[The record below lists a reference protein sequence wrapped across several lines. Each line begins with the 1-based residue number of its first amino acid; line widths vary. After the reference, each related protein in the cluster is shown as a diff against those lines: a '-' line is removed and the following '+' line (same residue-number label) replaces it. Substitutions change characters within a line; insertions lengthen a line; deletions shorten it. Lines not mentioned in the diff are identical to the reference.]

1 MLRKDKNEVKLNT
14 QCVAK
19 SKYALK
25 GKDRKKIFWCYLI
38 LTPALI
44 GFLVFSLYPM
54 LWAAQKAFY
63 YYNGVP
69 SETHF
74 TGVENFIKIFTTDE
88 TYWLAWKNT
97 FIFTIGKLP
106 LELPLAM
113 LIAVCLQRK
122 LRGTGFFRTVY
133 FMPCII
139 GAAII
144 GVMLTNMFDY
154 FGFINAWLIKAGLIE
169 EPIAWFSDSKMA
181 MTALVIGSVWNTFG
195 TNVLY
200 FMAAMSNI
208 DESLYESAV
217 LDGAGAWTK
226 FRKITL
232 PMMGPVLQVILLL
245 SINGTVHTR
254 DYILTTTNG
263 GPAGSTYTV
272 MAYQVG
278 KFVPGFA
285 ETGVNIGYGCA
296 MSIVTSALMII
307 IALLYMKLSK
317 KMQDVY

>member
-1 MLRKDKNEVKLNT
+1 MTKNETKT
-14 QCVAK
+14 KYGRAAK
-19 SKYALK
+19 TAMNSRNRQKTL
-25 GKDRKKIFWCYLI
+25 WCYLI
-38 LTPALI
+38 LAPAII
-44 GFLVFSLYPM
+44 GFFAFSLYPM

-69 SETHF
+69 SETRF
-74 TGVENFIKIFTTDE
+74 TGVENCIKVFATDSS
-88 TYWLAWKNT
+88 YWRAWKNT
-97 FIFTIGKLP
+97 FIFAIGKLP
-106 LELPLAM
+106 IELPLA
-113 LIAVCLQRK
+113 LIIAVFLQRK
-122 LRGTGFFRTVY
+122 LKGSGFFRTMY
-133 FMPCII
+133 FMPCVI

-144 GVMLTNMFDY
+144 GVMLTNLFDY
-154 FGFINAWLIKAGLIE
+154 FGFINAWLMRLRLIK
-169 EPIAWFSDSKMA
+169 EPVGWFSEPKAA
-181 MTALVIGSVWNTFG
+181 MMALVIGAVWNTFG

-226 FRKITL
+226 FTRITL

-245 SINGTVHTR
+245 SINGTVQTC

-296 MSIVTSALMII
+296 MALVTSALMVV
-307 IALLYMKLSK
+307 IALIYMKLSK